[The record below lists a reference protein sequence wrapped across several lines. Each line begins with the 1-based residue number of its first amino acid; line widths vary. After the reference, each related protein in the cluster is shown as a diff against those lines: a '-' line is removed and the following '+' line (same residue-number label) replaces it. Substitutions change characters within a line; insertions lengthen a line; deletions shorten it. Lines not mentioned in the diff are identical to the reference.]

1 MRTRKQW
8 NYRYPPFLKYE
19 HSISKWVSWA
29 ENFRI
34 VYIEIN
40 DCSPLFTNLKIKSIQ
55 KKCKNKYI
63 IKFIESETANQKP
76 VNNKFYAP
84 FNQTT
89 RIGRTPVE
97 ISEKREE
104 SGISR
109 NQKCRHRVDIQ
120 TKRSVIKVSNSKVFS
135 SGYFKN
141 LYTTRI
147 YSSILSVNIFS
158 LFTL

>member
-1 MRTRKQW
+1 MIALL
-8 NYRYPPFLKYE
+8 FLQ
-19 HSISKWVSWA
+19 IS
-29 ENFRI
+29 R
-34 VYIEIN
+34 
-40 DCSPLFTNLKIKSIQ
+40 LNLSKKSV
-55 KKCKNKYI
+55 NKYI

-109 NQKCRHRVDIQ
+109 NQKCRH
-120 TKRSVIKVSNSKVFS
+120 
-135 SGYFKN
+135 SGY
-141 LYTTRI
+141 
-147 YSSILSVNIFS
+147 SD
-158 LFTL
+158 